1 MNSEKMSWHDS
12 SDGWGQGRREGCPR
26 EKTQH
31 AERCSKRDRGIFGDL
46 QAAQYVWGR
55 EERGESMKVWGRVKE
70 VGLYGS
76 GYLYRL
82 RMELNLERGEG
93 ARETWKSWTRR
104 SGWMEKQRLEEAD
117 HLKLAQKRLS
127 THLGRPLIVPWV
139 TSWPAVDVKL

>member
-1 MNSEKMSWHDS
+1 MSQVMGGAKVGEKDVL
-12 SDGWGQGRREGCPR
+12 GRRHSTW
-26 EKTQH
+26 KD
-31 AERCSKRDRGIFGDL
+31 AARGTEAYLGDL
-46 QAAQYVWGR
+46 EAAQYVWSR

-93 ARETWKSWTRR
+93 ARETWKSWTRK

-117 HLKLAQKRLS
+117 HLKLVQKRLS
-127 THLGRPLIVPWV
+127 THLGRPLIVPRV
-139 TSWPAVDVKL
+139 TSSPAVDVKL